1 MDQPLTSHPGG
12 TDTGSY
18 EIRVQGRVE
27 ARRAAWFDGMTLDAE
42 DDGTTVI
49 RGAVAD
55 QSALHGLLQRVRDL
69 GLPLVAVERTDT
81 DTPGSDAPTA

>member
-1 MDQPLTSHPGG
+1 MDQPLTSNRGG

-18 EIRVQGRVE
+18 EIRVQGHVD
-27 ARRAAWFDGMTLDAE
+27 ARRAAWFDGMSVDPK

-55 QSALHGLLQRVRDL
+55 QAALHGLLQRVRDL
-69 GLPLVAVERTDT
+69 GIPLVAVERTDT
-81 DTPGSDAPTA
+81 DAPRSDARTA